1 MLREAGSRPAEVEAS
16 VSWRAL
22 GTLVQLVVTDPRCLP
37 EARRLLSAELDAV
50 DAACS
55 RFRPDS
61 EICSLRTILD
71 RTAPG
76 RPVQVSPLLAE
87 AIAVALRAARLTD
100 GDVDPTVGGA
110 MSAVGYDCD
119 FDRVPRTGP
128 PLPVPASTVPAEHG
142 AGQHGVGRCGDGP
155 DRARLACGPSGGP
168 AAGHAARGPA

>member
-1 MLREAGSRPAEVEAS
+1 MLREAGSCPAEDGSA
-16 VSWRAL
+16 SWRAL

-37 EARRLLSAELDAV
+37 EARRLLAAELDAV

-61 EICSLRTILD
+61 EICSLRTTLD

-110 MSAVGYDCD
+110 MSAVGYDRD

-128 PLPVPASTVPAEHG
+128 PLAGV
-142 AGQHGVGRCGDGP
+142 GQHGVGQHGVGQHRCRPARCRPARCRPGP
-155 DRARLACGPSGGP
+155 CPAGVRSIWRAGS
-168 AAGHAARGPA
+168 